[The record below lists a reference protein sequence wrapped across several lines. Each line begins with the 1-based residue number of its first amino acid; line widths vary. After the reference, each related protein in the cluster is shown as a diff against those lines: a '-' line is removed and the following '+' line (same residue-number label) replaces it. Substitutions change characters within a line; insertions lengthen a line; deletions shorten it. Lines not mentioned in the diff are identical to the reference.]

1 MRWFLIW
8 LLIDA
13 GSLKTDYPDQQE
25 VVAAASEYSWPV
37 VQSLGIAW
45 CESFHKLTAWNGHD
59 AGPWQINE
67 FWWKEYF
74 GKKTWS
80 LRFTAEGSAYMAHHI
95 WSMKENFVLWTCGRY
110 N

>member
-1 MRWFLIW
+1 MRLLLIW

-13 GSLKTDYPDQQE
+13 GSLKVEYPPQAQIVE
-25 VVAAASEYSWPV
+25 AASVYPWPV
-37 VQSLGIAW
+37 PETLGIAW
-45 CESFHKLTAWNGHD
+45 CESFHKLTAWNGFD
-59 AGPWQINE
+59 AGAWQINE

-95 WSMKENFVLWTCGRY
+95 WSMKMVTENMLGF
-110 N
+110 